1 MLAQLQL
8 SGDLASLL
16 RDDLEQEEDIH
27 CELYT
32 HLQGFGNR
40 SRISFAQ
47 WWMLLDKLQLRF
59 PERHIGLELGQKVRA
74 KHLGVLGYLTLA
86 SDTVVEALLEF
97 QRYQALLHDGDK
109 ASVDLR
115 DERMVLYWSTEF
127 GPSSRLSDEVLV
139 VGLLSFVRAMTGLA
153 ALPALAVEFSFPAPA
168 NINAYA
174 AVLGVAPRFSQ
185 ARTALHFPS
194 AYLSLPVSNS
204 DPGLKVLLARQAQAS
219 LAVLPQTEG
228 FISALRSALL
238 RSMQSNRAN
247 AGAVANMLH
256 MSERTLFRRL
266 AEQGLTFKTVLA
278 QTRMQ
283 LAKEY
288 LQDGDLRLD
297 EISLLLG
304 YSEQS
309 AFNRAFKRETATT
322 PGQFQRLSLTA
333 D

>member
-16 RDDLEQEEDIH
+16 RDYLEQEQDIH

-32 HLQGFGNR
+32 HLQGFGSR

-115 DERMVLYWSTEF
+115 DERMVLYWSAEF

-153 ALPALAVEFSFPAPA
+153 TLPALAVEFSFAAPV
-168 NINAYA
+168 NIDAYT
-174 AVLGVAPRFSQ
+174 AVLGIAPRFSQ
-185 ARTALHFPS
+185 ARTALHFPA

-219 LAVLPQTEG
+219 LAVLPQSEG

-238 RSMQSNRAN
+238 RSMQSNRAT
-247 AGAVANMLH
+247 ASAVANMLH

-297 EISLLLG
+297 EIALLLG

-322 PGQFQRLSLTA
+322 PGQFQRLSLNA

>member
-16 RDDLEQEEDIH
+16 RDYLEQEQDIH

-115 DERMVLYWSTEF
+115 DERMILYWSNEF

-153 ALPALAVEFSFPAPA
+153 TLPALAVEFSFPAPA
-168 NINAYA
+168 NIDAYA
-174 AVLGVAPRFSQ
+174 AVLGIAPCFSQ
-185 ARTALHFPS
+185 ARTALHFPA

-204 DPGLKVLLARQAQAS
+204 DPGLKILLARQAQAS
-219 LAVLPQTEG
+219 LAVLPQSEG

-247 AGAVANMLH
+247 AGAVANMLN

-266 AEQGLTFKTVLA
+266 AEQSLTFKTVLA

-297 EISLLLG
+297 EIALLLG

-322 PGQFQRLSLTA
+322 PGQFQRLSLNT